1 MQEINLY
8 DLLKYY
14 ARNWLILLS
23 AVFVGAI
30 IGLAYTFF
38 IQTPLYKSEAT
49 VLIVGERT
57 TQDSAIINNNYL
69 ELFKSRRV
77 LEPVIE
83 KQTYDG
89 DYNQLLKLSTATN
102 AKETDVIRVSIAD
115 TNAEKSEQLLSAS
128 LGTFKKEASSLYG
141 SNNIKIVDAASLPKT
156 AYNVSFP
163 LQLGLSIIAILAITI
178 VILFFVYDYYTS
190 QIAPSNKSDT
200 TKKKKVKKPVNKN
213 KRTSKVV
220 SPKSTSKLRSF
231 LSVFYKKPILV
242 IPTSTKRSAV
252 AK

>member
-115 TNAEKSEQLLSAS
+115 TNAEKVSSFYLHHWVHSKKRRALFTAQTTSRLL
-128 LGTFKKEASSLYG
+128 TQQ
-141 SNNIKIVDAASLPKT
+141 VCPKPPIT
-156 AYNVSFP
+156 SVSHY
-163 LQLGLSIIAILAITI
+163 S
-178 VILFFVYDYYTS
+178 
-190 QIAPSNKSDT
+190 
-200 TKKKKVKKPVNKN
+200 
-213 KRTSKVV
+213 
-220 SPKSTSKLRSF
+220 
-231 LSVFYKKPILV
+231 
-242 IPTSTKRSAV
+242 
-252 AK
+252 